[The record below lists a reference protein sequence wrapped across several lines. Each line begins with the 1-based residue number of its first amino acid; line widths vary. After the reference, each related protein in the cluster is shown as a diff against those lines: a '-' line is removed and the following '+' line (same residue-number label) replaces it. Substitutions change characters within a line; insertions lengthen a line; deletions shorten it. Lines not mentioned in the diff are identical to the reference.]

1 MFARNTPQSR
11 THRTGKASAFRA
23 GYDDTEKL
31 TVFMLC
37 DQARVVSI
45 GVDDQKRTAKPVKPQ
60 MEF

>member
-31 TVFMLC
+31 TVFMPC
-37 DQARVVSI
+37 DQARVVLI
-45 GVDDQKRTAKPVKPQ
+45 GVDDQ
-60 MEF
+60 